1 MPGTLTA
8 RFESMKRG
16 NTRWSTFSYSWKR
29 KGANLSHTNST
40 RICWTKCQ
48 ILEEKTVM
56 RAKEATQSPR
66 LPDSAS
72 QPFAEPPRPKV
83 TRCSSG
89 PNQTTIAP
97 PTSTIRANSP
107 IARP

>member
-29 KGANLSHTNST
+29 KGANLRHTNST

-56 RAKEATQSPR
+56 RAKDDPESRETKHSGR
-66 LPDSAS
+66 LSIMMHLFWRNS
-72 QPFAEPPRPKV
+72 
-83 TRCSSG
+83 C
-89 PNQTTIAP
+89 IAVHA
-97 PTSTIRANSP
+97 RAN
-107 IARP
+107 